1 MWVSYIHSFKS
12 CFIFPLKKRGKLTGK
27 KKKTNKHAS
36 SIGLTGVSSTPRCVL
51 CDAQAKYSS
60 VWSRSHRHLSTHRYH
75 CAKAAADSWALN
87 FQTMS
92 SLTEKMCLCKCQ
104 LRSVL
109 GNIFSLA
116 TKQADYTGHGAE
128 NAAGKKKIW
137 TKRLSCEIW
146 QGIVRGFLYSFID
159 LAGESVKL

>member
-1 MWVSYIHSFKS
+1 MHPALASQGCLVHLAVFCAMHKPNIH
-12 CFIFPLKKRGKLTGK
+12 
-27 KKKTNKHAS
+27 
-36 SIGLTGVSSTPRCVL
+36 L
-51 CDAQAKYSS
+51 CGA
-60 VWSRSHRHLSTHRYH
+60 WSHRHLSTHRYH

-128 NAAGKKKIW
+128 NAAGKKNLNKK
-137 TKRLSCEIW
+137 T
-146 QGIVRGFLYSFID
+146 FM
-159 LAGESVKL
+159 